1 MQTVSDF
8 FAFMGAHQDALIS
21 TLGYVVAGCVAGAHA
36 SSAAAGL
43 LDTFAK
49 GHAGKSTAHA
59 QGPVVG
65 VLFGISAVLNQ
76 AAAVMSKALPSKL
89 APK

>member
-1 MQTVSDF
+1 MQTVNEF
-8 FAFMGAHQDALIS
+8 FAFAVAHQADLIN
-21 TLGYVVAGCVAGAHA
+21 TLGYVVAFCVAGAHA
-36 SSAAAGL
+36 SSAAAGF

-49 GHAGKSTAHA
+49 GHAGKSQAHA

-65 VLFGISAVLNQ
+65 VLFGVSAVLSH
-76 AAAVMSKALPSKL
+76 ASDVLSKALPEKM